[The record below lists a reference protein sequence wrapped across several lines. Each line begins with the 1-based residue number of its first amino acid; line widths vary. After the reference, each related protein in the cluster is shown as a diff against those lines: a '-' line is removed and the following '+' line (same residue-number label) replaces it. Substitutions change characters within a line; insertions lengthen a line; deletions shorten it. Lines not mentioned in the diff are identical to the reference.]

1 MKKEFGTEKYSSN
14 FSYSKLYWFKFKKKW
29 QNDLKSYEILNKL
42 RKMSLLK
49 IVDAMLK
56 NVYKKRKS
64 KTNRKLIFP
73 YFNRVLVLKQYW
85 DKSIN
90 SDDSNTVYNV
100 I

>member
-1 MKKEFGTEKYSSN
+1 MYLLKKE
-14 FSYSKLYWFKFKKKW
+14 
-29 QNDLKSYEILNKL
+29 
-42 RKMSLLK
+42 
-49 IVDAMLK
+49 DAMLK
-56 NVYKKRKS
+56 NGYKKRKS

>member
-1 MKKEFGTEKYSSN
+1 MYLLKKE
-14 FSYSKLYWFKFKKKW
+14 
-29 QNDLKSYEILNKL
+29 
-42 RKMSLLK
+42 
-49 IVDAMLK
+49 DAMLK
-56 NVYKKRKS
+56 NGYKKRKS

-90 SDDSNTVYNV
+90 SDDSNTVNNV